1 MSDVSFG
8 LSNQPQESFMLPTA
22 LLPPSLG
29 NITNHILV
37 AHADPTNPNCT
48 RPCPLDDPQNY
59 TYCHFPLYNAP
70 GMFNQYN
77 SVGSNVQMGQA
88 FVECGAEIHDPQSFL
103 EHFNTQHRPQFTSAG
118 LVIPTFSSQSVQ
130 PRQGGHGGQTG
141 QSVQNGQSE
150 QSGLASNALP
160 STESMS
166 SPITP
171 LDTSDSG
178 RSSNTPSPVTPLS
191 NSVEMS
197 DGKPECSPHIR
208 GTSVASFASNSVDI
222 GVEEEHR
229 CLWRN
234 DGSSQVCG
242 QLFADAE
249 ELFKHTSEV
258 HIKNAQKGAQGFRCG
273 WDDCPRSEPG
283 AAGFPQRS
291 KIERHMQTHIG
302 RKPASPQCFVP

>member
-150 QSGLASNALP
+150 QSGLPCLP
-160 STESMS
+160 PSQCLLLSLLSIPRTPAGH
-166 SPITP
+166 PI
-171 LDTSDSG
+171 
-178 RSSNTPSPVTPLS
+178 
-191 NSVEMS
+191 
-197 DGKPECSPHIR
+197 PH
-208 GTSVASFASNSVDI
+208 
-222 GVEEEHR
+222 H
-229 CLWRN
+229 
-234 DGSSQVCG
+234 Q
-242 QLFADAE
+242 
-249 ELFKHTSEV
+249 
-258 HIKNAQKGAQGFRCG
+258 
-273 WDDCPRSEPG
+273 
-283 AAGFPQRS
+283 
-291 KIERHMQTHIG
+291 
-302 RKPASPQCFVP
+302 